1 MSPTCV
7 QNEIVDGGAQV
18 LLLISQVPP
27 QQSALAVQAFPAVWQ
42 PVPICVHLLLWQ
54 AFGPLQHGAPPAVHE
69 SPSETHCVPPQVFAV
84 QFKLQQSPA
93 VAQDAPAALQIEAAH

>member
-18 LLLISQVPP
+18 LVLMSQLPP
-27 QQSALAVQAFPAVWQ
+27 QQSALAVHALPAVWQ
-42 PVPICVHLLLWQ
+42 PVPICVHLLLVQ
-54 AFGPLQHGAPPAVHE
+54 ALGPLQHGVPPAVQE
-69 SPSETHCVPPQVFAV
+69 SPSETHCVPPQTLPV

-93 VAQDAPAALQIEAAH
+93 VAQLAPAVLHTDAAH